1 MSKIMYGGIAYGS
14 AVDKDYGWTDL
25 IGTLT
30 AGQTSLTIQH
40 EIITT
45 NATIE
50 IYTDTFGVNP
60 TNAVVTT
67 GQIVLTF
74 NAQASDVGVMV
85 RVSKTNNRIG
95 GLWATEL
102 NIISTTYTVNS

>member
-25 IGTLT
+25 TGILT
-30 AGQTSLTIQH
+30 AGSTSLTIQH
-40 EIITT
+40 EVITT
-45 NATIE
+45 TATIE

>member
-1 MSKIMYGGIAYGS
+1 MSKIMYDGIAYGS
-14 AVDKDYGWTDL
+14 AVEGDYGWTDL
-25 IGTLT
+25 TGTLT
-30 AGQTSLTIQH
+30 AGSTSLTIQH

-45 NATIE
+45 TTTIE

-85 RVSKTNNRIG
+85 RVSKTNDRIG
-95 GLWATEL
+95 GLWASDYTY
-102 NIISTTYTVNS
+102 ITSTYT